1 MPCSIVPSKYPEA
14 PVKDAT
20 SSPDFAHAPVLADG
34 VGVAD
39 GVAEGDAPV
48 EMLLEGDVVAL
59 PVGVVDGDIL
69 AEAEPE

>member
-1 MPCSIVPSKYPEA
+1 
-14 PVKDAT
+14 
-20 SSPDFAHAPVLADG
+20 VLADG